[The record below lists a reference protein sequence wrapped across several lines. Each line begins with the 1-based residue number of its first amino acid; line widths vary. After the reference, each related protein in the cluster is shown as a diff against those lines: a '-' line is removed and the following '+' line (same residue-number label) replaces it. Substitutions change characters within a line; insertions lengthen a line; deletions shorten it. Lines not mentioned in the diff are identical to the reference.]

1 MRQEKRRIMLA
12 VLAAAML
19 VSCATAEG
27 AVEEPAASVAQEGP
41 TPLPSMAPPPE
52 KEQARP
58 SDAVLLA
65 VGLARRGV
73 VGLRAGFSNLIRTK
87 TGAASYADVSVT
99 MDDIAGL
106 LGEEDRAETAKAVA
120 RHLRDEEVQSLAIAL
135 SSALDA
141 SGVVPGSARLA
152 IALRQDG
159 SLAYARLTYQR
170 AAADGSVRSVSRRL
184 TV

>member
-52 KEQARP
+52 KEQVRP

-73 VGLRAGFSNLIRTK
+73 VNLIRTK

-106 LGEEDRAETAKAVA
+106 LGGEDRAETAKAVA

>member
-1 MRQEKRRIMLA
+1 
-12 VLAAAML
+12 
-19 VSCATAEG
+19 
-27 AVEEPAASVAQEGP
+27 
-41 TPLPSMAPPPE
+41 
-52 KEQARP
+52 
-58 SDAVLLA
+58 
-65 VGLARRGV
+65 
-73 VGLRAGFSNLIRTK
+73 
-87 TGAASYADVSVT
+87 

-106 LGEEDRAETAKAVA
+106 LGGEDRAETAKAVA

>member
-52 KEQARP
+52 KEQVRP

-87 TGAASYADVSVT
+87 TGASYADVSVT

-106 LGEEDRAETAKAVA
+106 LGGEDRAETAKAVA